1 MTIFYDTL
9 VGKELTKHTILF
21 FHSLFLPQIYTLTT
35 LKVIWSKILKKKNF
49 SGGLVNTFTTS
60 SRFLRLSGVISV
72 KIAPRV
78 AHWTKS
84 LDRHTFFSENELF
97 LCWKTKICM
106 NPKES
111 VTHGGLIE
119 QKIVYFCKEKGV
131 LHKKGR
137 NSVNIASRG
146 LKIQFLERKLNST

>member
-21 FHSLFLPQIYTLTT
+21 FHSLFCPKSTLWPHWKWFEAKFWRRQKF
-35 LKVIWSKILKKKNF
+35 L
-49 SGGLVNTFTTS
+49 GGLVNTFTTS